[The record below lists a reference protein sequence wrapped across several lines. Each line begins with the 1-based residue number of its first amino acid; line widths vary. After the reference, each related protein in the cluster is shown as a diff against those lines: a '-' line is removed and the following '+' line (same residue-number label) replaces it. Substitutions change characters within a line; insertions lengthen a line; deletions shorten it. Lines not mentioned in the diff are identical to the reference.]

1 MSLSALF
8 SSLCLCAFATLC
20 LHHGGKTK
28 LKSSPE
34 GEGFLLIPD
43 RDNNMVGRFFG
54 KDIMTKPTCPFC
66 GMVIQRPDQ
75 VPSREMPMGV
85 CSCGAVYACDVT
97 GHNLGSAMIE
107 ALVYACTG
115 DWDCAWDLTPDED
128 YLDKQ
133 LKNYDFETHHIIH
146 GGVYEGRRITGV
158 LYFIRLNKPVAE
170 KASPVRAERPVPPNA
185 ATASPRAPRRSSS
198 KQEVEDLIRDYD
210 LEPLLDMAAQDNR
223 VLRDV
228 KRLLYSAEKLFRW
241 RAAEALGKISSV
253 IVQKD
258 PGAISKLL
266 QGLFTSVS
274 DTAASSWGSVDAIG
288 EIISALPDHFSGFL
302 PQLVQISRDPS
313 LLPEV
318 LRAMGRIAGTRPDLL
333 RRFSYP
339 MIPLL
344 RNPDSEV
351 RGYAAILLGH
361 LKAYEAKE
369 DLIKLKEDMTAIDIY
384 RTGQIEKT
392 ALHQLATE
400 SLAKL

>member
-1 MSLSALF
+1 
-8 SSLCLCAFATLC
+8 
-20 LHHGGKTK
+20 
-28 LKSSPE
+28 
-34 GEGFLLIPD
+34 
-43 RDNNMVGRFFG
+43 MVGRFFG
-54 KDIMTKPTCPFC
+54 KDIMVKPACPFC
-66 GMVIQRPDQ
+66 GMLIERPDQ
-75 VPSREMPMGV
+75 VPSREMPLGA

-107 ALVYACTG
+107 ALVHACTG

-170 KASPVRAERPVPPNA
+170 KPLPGRSERPVSPNA
-185 ATASPRAPRRSSS
+185 GTAPRRTPRRSSA
-198 KQEVEDLIRDYD
+198 KQEVEDLIRNYD
-210 LEPLLDMAAQDNR
+210 LEPLLDMAAQDKR
-223 VLRDV
+223 ILRDV

-241 RAAEALGKISSV
+241 KAAEALGKISPV
-253 IVQKD
+253 IAQKD

-274 DTAASSWGSVDAIG
+274 DTAASSWGFVDAIG

-302 PQLVQISRDPS
+302 PQLVQLSRDHS

-318 LRAMGRIAGTRPDLL
+318 LRAMARIGETRPDLL

-344 RNPDSEV
+344 RDSDPEV

-369 DLIKLKEDMTAIDIY
+369 DLVRLQGDKTTIEIY
-384 RTGQIEKT
+384 RTGQLEMTSLEKI
-392 ALHQLATE
+392 ASE

>member
-1 MSLSALF
+1 MKF
-8 SSLCLCAFATLC
+8 SPDGGAFLADI
-20 LHHGGKTK
+20 
-28 LKSSPE
+28 E
-34 GEGFLLIPD
+34 
-43 RDNNMVGRFFG
+43 MVGRFFG

-66 GMVIQRPDQ
+66 GMLVQRPEP

-107 ALVYACTG
+107 ALVHACTG

-128 YLDKQ
+128 YLDNQ
-133 LKNYDFETHHIIH
+133 LKNYDAETHHVIH

-158 LYFIRLNKPVAE
+158 LYFIRLNKPLEV
-170 KASPVRAERPVPPNA
+170 KTPPVQANRPVAPEAGTQPHR
-185 ATASPRAPRRSSS
+185 TPRRSSS
-198 KQEVEDLIRDYD
+198 KQEVEDLIRNYD
-210 LEPLLDMAAQDNR
+210 LAPLLEMAGQDKR
-223 VLRDV
+223 ILRDV

-241 RAAEALGKISSV
+241 RAAEALGKISAV
-253 IVQKD
+253 IAAKD
-258 PGAISKLL
+258 PGAVSKLL

-288 EIISALPDHFSGFL
+288 EIISALPDHFSGFV

-318 LRAMGRIAGTRPDLL
+318 LRAMGKIGEARADLL

-344 RNPDSEV
+344 RNPDSDV

-361 LKAYEAKE
+361 LKSYEAKE
-369 DLIKLKEDMTAIDIY
+369 DLIKLKDDIVPIDIY
-384 RTGQIEKT
+384 RAGQIEKT
-392 ALHQLATE
+392 TLHQLAIE

>member
-1 MSLSALF
+1 ML
-8 SSLCLCAFATLC
+8 
-20 LHHGGKTK
+20 
-28 LKSSPE
+28 
-34 GEGFLLIPD
+34 
-43 RDNNMVGRFFG
+43 V
-54 KDIMTKPTCPFC
+54 
-66 GMVIQRPDQ
+66 QRPEP

-107 ALVYACTG
+107 ALVHACTG
-115 DWDCAWDLTPDED
+115 DWDCAWELTPDED
-128 YLDKQ
+128 YLDNQ
-133 LKNYDFETHHIIH
+133 LKNYDAETHHVIH

-158 LYFIRLNKPVAE
+158 LYFIRLNKPLEV
-170 KASPVRAERPVPPNA
+170 KTPPVQADRPVSPNA

-198 KQEVEDLIRDYD
+198 KQEVEPYGQEPVAPTVRRNPPKLQSSFTEASDFAKASPDRSEDTRIPPRPGDRGFQRRRVEDLIRNYD
-210 LEPLLDMAAQDNR
+210 LEPLLNMASQDKR
-223 VLRDV
+223 ILRDV
-228 KRLLYSAEKLFRW
+228 KRVLYSADKLFRW
-241 RAAEALGKISSV
+241 RAAEALGKISAV
-253 IVQKD
+253 IAPKD

-302 PQLVQISRDPS
+302 PQLVQISRDPE

-318 LRAMGRIAGTRPDLL
+318 LRAMGKIGETRPDLL
-333 RRFSYP
+333 RRYSYP

-351 RGYAAILLGH
+351 RGYAAILLGC
-361 LKAYEAKE
+361 LKAHEAKE
-369 DLIKLKEDMTAIDIY
+369 DLTKLKEDRTAIDIY
-384 RTGQIEKT
+384 RNGQIEKT
-392 ALHQLATE
+392 TLHQLATE

>member
-1 MSLSALF
+1 LRAKPDGPSSSARWNPKDVNDL
-8 SSLCLCAFATLC
+8 
-20 LHHGGKTK
+20 
-28 LKSSPE
+28 
-34 GEGFLLIPD
+34 
-43 RDNNMVGRFFG
+43 MVGRFFG

-66 GMVIQRPDQ
+66 GMLVQRPEQ

-107 ALVYACTG
+107 ALVHSCTG
-115 DWDCAWDLTPDED
+115 DWDCAWDLTPDQD

-133 LKNYDFETHHIIH
+133 LKNYDAETHHVIH

-158 LYFIRLNKPVAE
+158 LYFIRLNKPLEV
-170 KASPVRAERPVPPNA
+170 KTPPVQSDRPFSPDAGTANPMTLRRA
-185 ATASPRAPRRSSS
+185 SS
-198 KQEVEDLIRDYD
+198 KQEVEGLIRNYD
-210 LEPLLDMAAQDNR
+210 LEPLLDMASQDKR
-223 VLRDV
+223 ILRDV

-241 RAAEALGKISSV
+241 RAAEALGKISAV
-253 IVQKD
+253 IAAKD

-302 PQLVQISRDPS
+302 PQLVQLSRDPS

-318 LRAMGRIAGTRPDLL
+318 LRAMGKIGEARPDLL

-344 RNPDSEV
+344 RSPDSEV

-369 DLIKLKEDMTAIDIY
+369 DLIKLKGDMAPIDLY
-384 RTGQIEKT
+384 RAGQTEKT
-392 ALHQLATE
+392 TIHQLATE
-400 SLAKL
+400 SLANL